1 MKKTILALWL
11 LIGATGC
18 KNDDAS
24 RAPKIKAIRN
34 IFPNSRIFYM
44 STGSMN
50 TFYVIDSIG
59 QLYEIHTG
67 VDPVNWQ
74 LSSVQRGIEAK

>member
-1 MKKTILALWL
+1 MKLTIIGLGL
-11 LIGATGC
+11 LLGVSGC
-18 KNDDAS
+18 RDDDTS

-44 STGSMN
+44 TTGSMN
-50 TFYVIDSIG
+50 TFYVIDTIG